1 MSGYCENINL
11 NDSLRAYLR
20 GKFGICR
27 NAKLDRPN
35 QTLYYNGN
43 SIRVNC
49 KDVPGVCTLNTP
61 FGDTHVLQ
69 GGKKSRRNK
78 RSNKRSATK
87 KRRTRRRK

>member
-11 NDSLRAYLR
+11 NNSLRDYLGGR
-20 GKFGICR
+20 FGICR
-27 NAKLDRPN
+27 NAKLDRAN

-49 KDVPGVCTLNTP
+49 KDVAGVCTLNTP

-78 RSNKRSATK
+78 RSSKRATK
-87 KRRTRRRK
+87 KRRTHRRK